1 MGKAKCYGMNN
12 PYIKN
17 SRGDQI
23 YLKTQAYFARGSDK
37 LQRSRELFLKHIA
50 RVNKDR
56 ESPGISLYFRAL
68 PRRGGKM
75 AYMIQAT
82 LREGKAIAVTR
93 KETKDAILQT
103 AAIMGV
109 DAPEVVVLQKKKQI
123 DKGITFAG
131 VIVDYLTEY

>member
-1 MGKAKCYGMNN
+1 
-12 PYIKN
+12 
-17 SRGDQI
+17 
-23 YLKTQAYFARGSDK
+23 
-37 LQRSRELFLKHIA
+37 
-50 RVNKDR
+50 
-56 ESPGISLYFRAL
+56 
-68 PRRGGKM
+68 M
-75 AYMIQAT
+75 AYMIQAA
-82 LREGKAIAVTR
+82 LREGKAIAVMR